1 MKLFPLALAFELA
14 IYPVFSEHPNIVIM
28 LADDAGYSDFGCFGG
43 QAKTPNIDQ
52 LAEEGMRFTDLHAA
66 APNCSPSR
74 SGLLTGRYPSR
85 VGVFSYLPQ
94 PENGVPHPMHLP
106 DSEITLAEILRDK
119 GYQTAHFGK
128 WHLSGYGTDQPQPLE
143 QGFDYSF
150 GTSSNARPSHLNPDN
165 FHRNGKP
172 LGVIEGYAC
181 QILVDDA
188 IQWLE
193 SKRGDDP
200 FFLYVAFQEPHTP
213 IASPP
218 EMVAQYNF
226 DEKRNEYL
234 ANNQN
239 LDDAAGR
246 LVDKL
251 DELGLGEDTI
261 VMFTSD
267 NGSLHD
273 ASNGGFRGQK
283 SMVFEGGIREPAVI
297 RWPGR
302 IKAGAVCD
310 ATLNFVD
317 MVPTICSIMGI
328 PFPKDRTIDGVDFSP
343 ALFGE
348 SWSRDKPLLWY
359 FYRSIAGSGQR
370 VQGVTQQMPAGAF
383 RKGDW
388 VLLGYLRHSEMPSTH
403 AMVASDMDFIRE
415 STWDRFE
422 LYNLRTDIAQER
434 NVANENRDLVD
445 RLSREMTAVHRD
457 MIAEA
462 PYWEWPDVE

>member
-1 MKLFPLALAFELA
+1 MKLFSLALAFALA
-14 IYPVFSEHPNIVIM
+14 IYSVFSEHPNIVIM

-106 DSEITLAEILRDK
+106 DSEITLAEILRYK

-165 FHRNGKP
+165 FYRNGKP

-200 FFLYVAFQEPHTP
+200 FFVRGFP
-213 IASPP
+213 
-218 EMVAQYNF
+218 
-226 DEKRNEYL
+226 R
-234 ANNQN
+234 
-239 LDDAAGR
+239 AA
-246 LVDKL
+246 
-251 DELGLGEDTI
+251 
-261 VMFTSD
+261 
-267 NGSLHD
+267 
-273 ASNGGFRGQK
+273 
-283 SMVFEGGIREPAVI
+283 
-297 RWPGR
+297 
-302 IKAGAVCD
+302 
-310 ATLNFVD
+310 
-317 MVPTICSIMGI
+317 
-328 PFPKDRTIDGVDFSP
+328 
-343 ALFGE
+343 
-348 SWSRDKPLLWY
+348 
-359 FYRSIAGSGQR
+359 RS
-370 VQGVTQQMPAGAF
+370 
-383 RKGDW
+383 
-388 VLLGYLRHSEMPSTH
+388 
-403 AMVASDMDFIRE
+403 
-415 STWDRFE
+415 
-422 LYNLRTDIAQER
+422 
-434 NVANENRDLVD
+434 D
-445 RLSREMTAVHRD
+445 RLSA
-457 MIAEA
+457 
-462 PYWEWPDVE
+462 